1 MKKLMLL
8 STILV
13 LSSLLAFGQ
22 SKSQKVEVLW
32 GDENKATKRSATLS
46 DIVGY
51 DDTGIYTIITKVKGS
66 FSYDSKITIEH
77 YNKAM
82 NQTKSSELDMK
93 YQGKMMDYES
103 ILQMNKELYL
113 FTSFNDRSAKR
124 KKLFVQRISR
134 KTLKL
139 VDKQR
144 KIGELDYSKGKG
156 VDVWGVL
163 MQSSRLNKETGIN
176 KGAFYIEVSRDSSK
190 VLVYY
195 NMQNKRGDKD
205 QFGLNVF
212 DLEMNPLW
220 EKVVTLPYAEEL
232 FSVQGFEIDN
242 AGNAHLLGLIYYD
255 GSKSRKK
262 DEKPNFKYQILS
274 YYDEGDKLIEYP
286 IKTSGKFLRDMTIAL
301 NEDQDIICAG
311 FYSEQGTY
319 KIIGSY
325 FLKIDAETKETTSKS
340 FNEFGMDFITQNMT
354 EREEKRTEKRA
365 EKGKDVGLYSY
376 DLDKIILRED
386 GGAVLIGEQYYIRVV
401 TNYSSNGN
409 RSRTYHYI
417 YNDIIA
423 VNMAPNGEIDWTE
436 KIAKRQSSTND
447 GGFYSS
453 YAISVVQ
460 DNLYFIFNDN
470 PKNLFYKGKGKVE
483 NYRPKS
489 KESLVVLVELDRN
502 GKQTREALF
511 SAKEA
516 EIRTRPKVCEQ
527 ISRDELVLFGQKGK
541 AHRFAKVKF
550 K

>member
-1 MKKLMLL
+1 MLL
-8 STILV
+8 STFIF
-13 LSSLLAFGQ
+13 LSFLQAFSQ
-22 SKSQKVEVLW
+22 SKSQKVDVLW
-32 GDENKATKRSATLS
+32 GNENKATKKSATLS

-51 DDTGIYTIITKVKGS
+51 DDTGIYTIITKRKGS

-103 ILQMNKELYL
+103 ILQMNEELYL
-113 FTSFNDRSAKR
+113 FTSFNDRNTKR
-124 KKLFVQRISR
+124 KKLFVQQISR
-134 KTLKL
+134 KTLQL

-144 KIGELDYSKGKG
+144 KVGELDYSKGKG
-156 VDVWGVL
+156 IDVWSAL
-163 MQSSRLNKETGIN
+163 MRSSMLNKETGIN
-176 KGAFYIEVSRDSSK
+176 KGAFYITVSRDSSK

-212 DLEMNPLW
+212 DLGMNPLW

-242 AGNAHLLGLIYYD
+242 AGNVHLLGLIYYD
-255 GSKSRKK
+255 GLKSRKK

-274 YYDEGDKLIEYP
+274 YYDQGNKLIEYP

-301 NEDQDIICAG
+301 NDDQDIICAG

-325 FLKIDAETKETTSKS
+325 FLKIDAETKEITSKS

-354 EREEKRTEKRA
+354 EREEKKTEKRA

-376 DLDKIILRED
+376 ALDKIILRQD

-401 TNYSSNGN
+401 TNYSNNGNGSSN

-436 KIAKRQSSTND
+436 KIAKRQSSRND

-453 YAISVVQ
+453 YATSVVR
-460 DNLYFIFNDN
+460 DKLYFIFNDN
-470 PKNLFYKGKGKVE
+470 PKNLFYKGEGKVE
-483 NYRPKS
+483 NYRPNS
-489 KESLVVLVELDRN
+489 KESLVVLVELDGN
-502 GKQTREALF
+502 GKQRREALF

-527 ISRDELVLFGQKGK
+527 ISTDELVLFGQKGK
-541 AHRFAKVKF
+541 THRFAKVKF